1 MTEQVRKIAISE
13 LHSFKGHPFH
23 VTNDAAMAAL
33 CESVKAYGVLSPLL
47 ARPTENGYEIISGH
61 RRKAVAV
68 MLGLDKLPVL
78 IREMTDDEAVIL
90 MVDSNLQRESIL
102 PSEKAFAYRMKLEAL
117 KRQAGRPKKNSPQ
130 LAANTR
136 TDDNIGVKEGISGD
150 TVRRY
155 IRLTNLAKP
164 ILDMVDAGR
173 IAFSP
178 AVELSYLTL
187 QEQAELWDII
197 RSEDCTP
204 SLSQAVRLKKLSQ
217 SAQLSAEKIY
227 DIMREEKANQKERLR
242 FEVSSIRKYFPRNY
256 TAAQMEQFILK
267 MLDEQYHRRQK

>member
-1 MTEQVRKIAISE
+1 
-13 LHSFKGHPFH
+13 
-23 VTNDAAMAAL
+23 
-33 CESVKAYGVLSPLL
+33 
-47 ARPTENGYEIISGH
+47 
-61 RRKAVAV
+61 
-68 MLGLDKLPVL
+68 
-78 IREMTDDEAVIL
+78 
-90 MVDSNLQRESIL
+90 
-102 PSEKAFAYRMKLEAL
+102 
-117 KRQAGRPKKNSPQ
+117 
-130 LAANTR
+130 
-136 TDDNIGVKEGISGD
+136 
-150 TVRRY
+150 
-155 IRLTNLAKP
+155 
-164 ILDMVDAGR
+164 MVDAGR
-173 IAFSP
+173 VAFSP